1 MTDATA
7 TEPVGGQT
15 KDLSG
20 ARDMIVCEGV
30 SKWFG
35 DFQALDGVTATV
47 KEQEVVVVL
56 GPSGGGKSTW
66 IRCIN
71 RLEQHQE
78 GRIVVDGV
86 ELTNDMRNIEKVRSE
101 VGMVFQMFTL
111 FPHLRVIDNVS
122 LAPIWVRK
130 RPRAEAEEQAM
141 ALLER
146 VGIPE
151 QAHKYPGQLSGG
163 QQQRVAIARALAME
177 PRVML
182 FDEPTSALDPEMIKE
197 VLDVM
202 KNLAHSGMTMMVVTH
217 EMGFAKEVADQIMFM
232 EGGQIVETGTP
243 EHFFT
248 NPTEERTKLFLS
260 QILA

>member
-7 TEPVGGQT
+7 TEPVGSQT

-101 VGMVFQMFTL
+101 VGMVFQMFNL

-163 QQQRVAIARALAME
+163 QQQR
-177 PRVML
+177 
-182 FDEPTSALDPEMIKE
+182 DEPTSALDPEMIKE

>member
-1 MTDATA
+1 MSDAA
-7 TEPVGGQT
+7 SASVR
-15 KDLSG
+15 DLSG
-20 ARDMIVCEGV
+20 ATNMIECEGV
-30 SKWFG
+30 SKWYG
-35 DFQALDGVTATV
+35 DFQALNSVSATI

-56 GPSGGGKSTW
+56 GPSGSGKSTW

-71 RLEQHQE
+71 KLEHHQE

-86 ELTNDMRNIEKVRSE
+86 ELTNDLRNIEKIRSE
-101 VGMVFQMFTL
+101 VGMVFQQFNL
-111 FPHLRVIDNVS
+111 FPHLTVLDNIT

-130 RPRAEAEEQAM
+130 KPRGEAESAAR
-141 ALLER
+141 ALLDR

-151 QAHKYPGQLSGG
+151 QADKYPGQLSGG

-202 KNLAHSGMTMMVVTH
+202 KGLARSGMTMIVVTH
-217 EMGFAKEVADQIMFM
+217 EMGFAREVADRIIFM
-232 EGGQIVETGTP
+232 EDGMIVEVGTP

-248 NPTEERTKLFLS
+248 NPTEDRTKLFLS
-260 QILA
+260 QIL

>member
-1 MTDATA
+1 MTA
-7 TEPVGGQT
+7 TSDVPSGAPMR
-15 KDLSG
+15 DLSQ
-20 ARDMIVCEGV
+20 AADMIVCEGV

-35 DFQALDGVTATV
+35 DFQALDGITATI

-56 GPSGGGKSTW
+56 GPSGSGKSTW

-71 RLEQHQE
+71 KLEHHQE
-78 GRIVVDGV
+78 GRITVDGV
-86 ELTNDMRNIEKVRSE
+86 ELTNDLRNIEKIRSE
-101 VGMVFQMFTL
+101 VGMVFQQFNL
-111 FPHLRVIDNVS
+111 FPHLTVMNNIT

-130 RPRAEAEEQAM
+130 KPRGEAEANAR

-151 QAHKYPGQLSGG
+151 QADKFPGQMSGG

-177 PRVML
+177 PRIML

-202 KNLAHSGMTMMVVTH
+202 KELARSGMTMIVVTH
-217 EMGFAKEVADQIMFM
+217 EMGFAREVADRIIFM
-232 EGGQIVETGTP
+232 EEGQIVEVGTP

-248 NPTEERTKLFLS
+248 NPTEDRTKLFLS
-260 QILA
+260 QIL